1 MNIASALLAQDSN
14 SFFQW
19 IEPENEIS
27 FPNIGLKLTNMAK
40 GFRLGSFEIRWY
52 GVIICLGLVLC
63 MVLAIRRTKSYGIK
77 TDDLLDYILFGIP
90 VSIICAR
97 IYYVVFRFDYYK
109 EHPGEIIKIW
119 EGGIAIYG
127 AVIGIVL
134 VALVGTLIKKKNF
147 LHLLDFAVPYLILGQ
162 AIGRWGNFINQEAYG
177 SKTNSLL
184 GMTGNLI
191 AKDPDLGGVLVHPT
205 FLYESLWCF
214 ATFAFL
220 IIFRMKLQKNAG
232 EITSLYMILYG
243 LERAVVEGLRTD
255 SLMIGNTIRVS
266 QWLSVVLVI
275 VGIALFIDT
284 RRRGRPIADLIAKYK
299 KEMAGE
305 PAGEEEKPEEPE
317 AEPEEARSSLSD
329 VADILAE
336 EEAKTAAMEESGEGG
351 AEASETAEQEP
362 EAETETETEVAE
374 QDKV

>member
-191 AKDPDLGGVLVHPT
+191 AKECGEGVLVHPT

-336 EEAKTAAMEESGEGG
+336 EEAKAAAMEESGEGG

-362 EAETETETEVAE
+362 EAETETETEDAE

>member
-191 AKDPDLGGVLVHPT
+191 AEKCGEGVLVHPT

-305 PAGEEEKPEEPE
+305 PAGGEEKPEEPE

-336 EEAKTAAMEESGEGG
+336 EEAKAAAIEESGEGG

-362 EAETETETEVAE
+362 EAETETETEDAE

>member
-40 GFRLGSFEIRWY
+40 GFRLGSFEIHWY

-97 IYYVVFRFDYYK
+97 IYYVVFSFDDYK

-119 EGGIAIYG
+119 KGGIAIYG

-191 AKDPDLGGVLVHPT
+191 AEKCGEGVLVHPT

-336 EEAKTAAMEESGEGG
+336 EEAKAAAMEESGEGG

-362 EAETETETEVAE
+362 EAETETETEDAE